1 MDSPA
6 RRYMLDGF
14 VDTDSNE
21 TGPNHTNWEGLIT
34 AVGISAVGWVALAL
48 LIVRFLR

>member
-21 TGPNHTNWEGLIT
+21 TDPTHTNWEGLIT
-34 AVGISAVGWVALAL
+34 AARNQCSRMGGTCHS
-48 LIVRFLR
+48 